1 MKKKKPTLLSSREEE
16 EEQRVVGVFAT
27 TKTTTRLFQ
36 FLNPIDSEL
45 HRLSTKIEAE
55 CFPLLRE
62 REIPIVA
69 EDDDDDEE
77 EDFDDGVVKKT
88 DATTADGVV
97 SLLFLNR
104 PRSVFVFVS
113 DLCVCVSACVT
124 NFPSS
129 SLLLK
134 RRKICG
140 TASSRTSVSRRT
152 RTRKGTS
159 TS

>member
-1 MKKKKPTLLSSREEE
+1 
-16 EEQRVVGVFAT
+16 
-27 TKTTTRLFQ
+27 
-36 FLNPIDSEL
+36 L

-88 DATTADGVV
+88 DATADGVV
-97 SLLFLNR
+97 SLLFFNR

-113 DLCVCVSACVT
+113 DLSVCVRV
-124 NFPSS
+124 
-129 SLLLK
+129 
-134 RRKICG
+134 
-140 TASSRTSVSRRT
+140 
-152 RTRKGTS
+152 
-159 TS
+159 